1 MVGAD
6 ETGTS
11 GLPEVAPER
20 TRETGKGNG
29 GQGDG
34 TPSPPGRTYPAGLTK
49 EGRAAFRRL
58 SEENTIG
65 FETRLEQMLDRQWV
79 ELHVSGSPEHTRDR
93 VIAAAT
99 ALQTNERQEIIDEV
113 EQRIRA
119 EVTYELQQTSNLR
132 QDRTKSAGLYWRIGG
147 TLAAGASAVGAMMA
161 VPDSDA
167 WAKWAVVATTMLG
180 WLIGSWRG
188 K

>member
-11 GLPEVAPER
+11 GLPEVAPEPA
-20 TRETGKGNG
+20 RETGHGNG

-58 SEENTIG
+58 SEENTIS
-65 FETRLEQMLDRQWV
+65 FETRLEQMLDDQWV
-79 ELHVSGSPEHTRDR
+79 ELRVSGSPEHTRDR

-99 ALQTNERQEIIDEV
+99 ALQTNERQAIIDEV
-113 EQRIRA
+113 EQRLRA

-132 QDRTKSAGLYWRIGG
+132 QDRTSASPYWRIGG
-147 TLAAGASAVGAMMA
+147 TLAVGATAVGTMMA
-161 VPDSDA
+161 VPDSDT

-180 WLIGSWRG
+180 WLISSWRS